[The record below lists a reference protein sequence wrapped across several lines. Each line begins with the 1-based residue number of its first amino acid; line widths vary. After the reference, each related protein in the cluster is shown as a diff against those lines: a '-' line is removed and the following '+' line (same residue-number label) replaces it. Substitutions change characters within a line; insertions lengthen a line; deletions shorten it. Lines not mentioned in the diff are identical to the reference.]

1 MRKFLIYLK
10 LTWVKIIIIELVL
23 IFLFFI
29 AAFLFYSFSE
39 FFALERYSRQTLL
52 AQYGWL
58 FIVFIMVHLVSMPL
72 MFGFQI
78 YMMQGGFSKMVSQR
92 YDKAKVN
99 VKWDEVIGMED
110 AKREA
115 LELVKLLK
123 DRAMLKAIGGKI
135 IKGTLMIGPPGCG
148 KTYLAKAIATECNLP
163 LLTTVGSEFV
173 GIFVG
178 LGAGKMKALF
188 RQARA
193 MAEYEGGCIIFIDEI
208 DSFAR
213 PRMTEMGLGAGLDHN
228 ATVNQFL
235 TEMDGLRQIENN
247 IAVIA
252 ATNVPEG
259 ELDPAIMRAGRFD
272 RKIMVS
278 RPKLAERERLFTF
291 YLSKIKTDST
301 VNRNLLARKTVW
313 FTPAEIENMVRES
326 GLIALRDKR
335 DVVNTK
341 DLSAAYDRV
350 SFGHKSNIT
359 LSENEKI
366 MTAYHE
372 AGHAIIYYLVHPTDD
387 VMKATIVPRSGNLG
401 YVFARPSEE
410 LHSYDR
416 QHLLAEIKVCIASYC
431 AERIKFKTTTTGVGG
446 GKNSD
451 FSKAL
456 ELAHDMVW
464 RYGMGESGFIGNFHI
479 ISPSSISEKTK
490 EILDND
496 TQNILQTCVKEV
508 DELLTQKWEV
518 LDYFAQELIKH
529 GELEFDEIEALFNQF
544 NLKPISGRSSL
555 RA

>member
-1 MRKFLIYLK
+1 MRKFLIYLR
-10 LTWVKIIIIELVL
+10 LTWVKIVVIGLAVILSLL
-23 IFLFFI
+23 IG
-29 AAFLFYSFSE
+29 AFLFYSFRE
-39 FFALERYSRQTLL
+39 FSTLERFTRQNML

-58 FIVFIMVHLVSMPL
+58 FIIFVLVQLISMPL
-72 MFGFQI
+72 MLALQYYFL
-78 YMMQGGFSKMVSQR
+78 QGGFSKIVSQR

-99 VKWDEVIGMED
+99 VKWDDVIGMED
-110 AKREA
+110 AKKEA
-115 LELVKLLK
+115 LELIKLLK

-135 IKGTLMIGPPGCG
+135 IKGTLMVGPPGCG

-278 RPKLAERERLFTF
+278 RPNLAEREKLFTF
-291 YLSKIKTDST
+291 YLSKVKTAST
-301 VNRNLLARKTVW
+301 VNRNVLARKTVW

-335 DVVNTK
+335 DVIDTK

-372 AGHAIIYYLVHPTDD
+372 AGHAVIYYLIHPTDD

-456 ELAHDMVW
+456 QLAHDMVW
-464 RYGMGESGFIGNFHI
+464 RYGMGKSGLIGDFHT
-479 ISPSSISEKTK
+479 ISSSLLSEKTK
-490 EILDND
+490 ETLDHD
-496 TQNILQTCVKEV
+496 VQDILQTCVKETE
-508 DELLTQKWEV
+508 ELLIQKWEV
-518 LDYFAQELIKH
+518 LDYFAQELVKQ
-529 GELEFDEIEALFNQF
+529 GELEFDEIEALFNKF
-544 NLKPISGRSSL
+544 NLKPISGRIHLKS
-555 RA
+555 